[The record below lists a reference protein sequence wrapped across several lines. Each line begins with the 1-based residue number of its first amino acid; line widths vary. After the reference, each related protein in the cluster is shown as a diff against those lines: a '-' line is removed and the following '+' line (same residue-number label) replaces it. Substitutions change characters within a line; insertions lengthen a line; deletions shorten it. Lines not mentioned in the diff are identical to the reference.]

1 MTLQQKEKR
10 QEALK
15 DLRSFLTEQIALKNY
30 DLRNLVYEA
39 IEEMTTTDIY
49 ELLDYKGDINFKEFG
64 KMKDIE
70 NLLSYYDLAYLL
82 SCVDD
87 FYDYDDFYIFTTSC
101 LRSTDDITDYIDF
114 EDLTDDITD
123 SLIKEYTYFYDY
135 ISIDK
140 GDKIRSVATDIY
152 KLNCIL
158 NNLDALT
165 ELINEDS
172 TEDKDDFETEDA
184 ENFDIDEE
192 LLK

>member
-49 ELLDYKGDINFKEFG
+49 DLLEYKGDINSKEFG
-64 KMKDIE
+64 KMEDIE
-70 NLLSYYDLAYLL
+70 NLSSYYDLAYLL

-87 FYDYDDFYIFTTSC
+87 FNDYDDFYIFTTSY

-140 GDKIRSVATDIY
+140 GDEIRSIATDIY

-172 TEDKDDFETEDA
+172 AEDKDDFETEDA
-184 ENFDIDEE
+184 EDLED